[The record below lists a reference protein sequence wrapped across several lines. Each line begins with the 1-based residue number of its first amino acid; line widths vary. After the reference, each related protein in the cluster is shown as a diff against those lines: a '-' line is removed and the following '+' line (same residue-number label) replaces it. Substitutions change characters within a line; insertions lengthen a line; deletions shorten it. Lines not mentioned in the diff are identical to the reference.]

1 MVRLCLTSCLMLSL
15 AACATTA
22 ETPVGMEAGKFVT
35 FNCDKGS
42 FQARWDP
49 DGKTVRVRSQHGAAE
64 LLPAAEGSYSGDGF
78 VLRTTGP
85 DGVSLAHEGKV
96 LSKSCKKV

>member
-1 MVRLCLTSCLMLSL
+1 MRICLTSCLMLSL

-42 FQARWDP
+42 FQARWDAE
-49 DGKTVRVRSQHGAAE
+49 GKTGARPFSAWCRR
-64 LLPAAEGSYSGDGF
+64 AFASS
-78 VLRTTGP
+78 
-85 DGVSLAHEGKV
+85 
-96 LSKSCKKV
+96 

>member
-1 MVRLCLTSCLMLSL
+1 MRLCVAACLTLSL

-22 ETPVGMEAGKFVT
+22 ATPGGMEGGKFVT

-64 LLPAAEGSYSGDGF
+64 LSPADERSYAGDGF
-78 VLRTTGP
+78 VLRTAGP
-85 DGVSLAHEGKV
+85 DGISLSHEGKV